1 MARSPVTDY
10 RAHDLTVLPF
20 TDAVKEG
27 PYQNARGECVKDSLV
42 KIDVW
47 DRSFTAAQLIE
58 RMDASGIDK
67 ALVKAHAADTWE
79 VPFDVVGEL
88 AAAYPDRIYGLA
100 GVKPSGDIMEGLR
113 QLEIGIREY
122 GFVGAMGYP
131 HWHRLAPDDRA
142 WYPFYAKC
150 VELDVP
156 LQLQAGLAFQNSRRN
171 LGFPSALD
179 TVAVD
184 FPELKLI
191 GVHTGY
197 PWERELVAV
206 AWKNDNV
213 FIGADSVPA
222 SRWAAELVEY
232 IRGEGR
238 EKVMFGTNYPCLD
251 FTQGL
256 AEVNELGFDAPTKE
270 LLLRGNLERVYG
282 LS

>member
-1 MARSPVTDY
+1 MADY

-20 TDAVKEG
+20 TEAVKGG
-27 PYQNARGECVKDSLV
+27 PYQHARGECVKDSLE
-42 KIDVW
+42 KIGVW
-47 DRSFTAAQLIE
+47 DRSFTASQLIE
-58 RMDASGIDK
+58 RMDAVGIDK

-79 VPFDVVGEL
+79 VPFEVVSEL

-100 GVKPSGDIMEGLR
+100 GVKPSGDIMEGVR
-113 QLEIGIREY
+113 QLERGIRDH

-131 HWHRLAPDDRA
+131 HWHRLPPDDRA

-156 LQLQAGLAFQNSRRN
+156 LQLQAGLAFQNSRRS
-171 LGFPSALD
+171 LGFPSAFD

-206 AWKNDNV
+206 AWKNANV
-213 FIGADSVPA
+213 YIGADSVPA
-222 SRWAAELVEY
+222 SRWAPELVDY
-232 IRGEGR
+232 IKGDGR
-238 EKVMFGTNYPCLD
+238 EKVLFGTNYPCLD
-251 FTQGL
+251 FAQGL
-256 AEVNELGFDAPTKE
+256 AEVDELGLAAETRE

-282 LS
+282 FAG